1 MSRLHEALQ
10 RASEHGQTA
19 AHTPIAA
26 VGEDALT
33 QFVAGGQAVDDLSDV
48 VDESG
53 NPQWAPT
60 EESVNTRSE
69 SGQSA
74 LVVRPI
80 PGLPVTV
87 ARQDSHQDIRIRD
100 VLQVLSRRWTL
111 VAGIVAASL
120 VLVAVYNS
128 VATPIYEARARL
140 IILDPEARQ
149 VVPFRQETEA
159 ASRVDYYLTQLEVL
173 RSRGLARM
181 TLERLHLLSGN
192 EARQS
197 V

>member
-87 ARQDSHQDIRIRD
+87 ARQDSARTSGHVTSCRCCRD
-100 VLQVLSRRWTL
+100 GGRW
-111 VAGIVAASL
+111 
-120 VLVAVYNS
+120 
-128 VATPIYEARARL
+128 
-140 IILDPEARQ
+140 
-149 VVPFRQETEA
+149 
-159 ASRVDYYLTQLEVL
+159 
-173 RSRGLARM
+173 
-181 TLERLHLLSGN
+181 
-192 EARQS
+192 
-197 V
+197 